1 MFLNILLDIE
11 DKSLQDNIQKEL
23 NSHFQ
28 YHSITY
34 KDLKEPMIIFKEINT
49 LQQLKTMKNKML
61 PQHTV
66 IFIINNPEYM
76 FLSLD
81 QYPLCFI
88 RKESFIEDLQKAVE
102 FIKNIHQNIE
112 QVLTLKIGYSYI
124 QLNTSQIVYIESL
137 GHYLIFH
144 TQTGEYRTRE
154 KIKSILKELPRSFEQ
169 VHKSFIVNK
178 EYIVKSKT
186 NELEMIKGISIP
198 RGRAFK

>member
-102 FIKNIHQNIE
+102 FIKNIHKNIE

-178 EYIVKSKT
+178 EYIVKSKDR
-186 NELEMIKGISIP
+186 KSVV
-198 RGRAFK
+198 